1 MDEIVVVIVSKDR
14 KKETKKRVLGLFVKK
29 KKTRKKELNRKWMG
43 IFFFWLKV
51 SRRWRRN
58 LTNKIIGMKLL
69 A

>member
-1 MDEIVVVIVSKDR
+1 
-14 KKETKKRVLGLFVKK
+14 
-29 KKTRKKELNRKWMG
+29 MG

-69 A
+69 AQRKKNEEIKRKEVGNKEEMK